1 MTLLLQDTLVISPKT
16 KQQVEKNTA
25 AIAELQEKSAIAYH
39 FKGSKPTFNDLPT
52 TGNEVGDVWDVQDTG
67 ANYGWTGTEWDELGP
82 IADLEPYLTKEEAA
96 AIYSTKTETNAQLDE
111 KADKA
116 EVYRSLSNEQ
126 ETVLLSTGKYNGET
140 VLTGDLFTSES
151 GVFKSYSESPVPAS
165 WKSRGT
171 QVFAD
176 LAAYGNGIW
185 VVFSTMGNRYSYDGM
200 TFYRFSYSGSV
211 DDDCSL
217 TFGNGKF
224 LLVRTDGVVSYS
236 EDGKNWIDVN
246 DTGLPTTLGR
256 NIAGFGNGRFVVVN
270 GSTTTYYSDDGI
282 SWTPVTHEI
291 PVGVGGRKIL
301 YGNGVFFLSSEIS
314 VNDHY
319 FYSTDGIHWNASNLQ
334 GTNLVTYGNG
344 KFVAVYYSGESRN
357 LARVSTDGITWTNV
371 DRIAFRT
378 YAGILT
384 FCDGLF
390 IGENSFNTL
399 ISTDGENWTIT
410 DDGVSSSN
418 SPTYAVSETTVLIF
432 APSGALYAYEP
443 NSVDRTLTP
452 LSYTKEEVDALIP
465 EPVDSY
471 TKEETDTLLDAK
483 ADKTEVYRSLTSDQ
497 ESLLLLTGKY
507 NDEKVNSGEIFLK
520 ENGTF
525 GEYNEDLDPNVDWKK
540 DGVVSGSLPTSES
553 FMYGS
558 FVNNTFVISGH
569 HTGSRTILSS
579 DGVSWTSSRF
589 NDGNTHYHFSEGNG
603 IIISAR
609 GPYIYTHNP
618 DNILEILS
626 TSPSF
631 GTSMVNEVSATCYG
645 GGKFIANTLNSGTY
659 YSEDGISWTS
669 AGKISG
675 SNLNGNIA
683 YGNGRFVFISGGVSI
698 TYTNVSE
705 DGVHWTQ
712 KGLLYETS
720 DTVLFGHNKFV
731 LVSNLRKKFA
741 YSEDGI
747 SWTFVPYPDTSKSVS
762 YFAFDGERF
771 IAQGSNTLFYSLDG
785 MNWGS
790 MDVSNVSG
798 GPIIGGNGVFVL
810 VQGKAAPYYLKFG
823 NTIKSILPLSYSKE
837 EIDAK
842 IGDINA
848 ILDEINRTVV

>member
-96 AIYSTKTETNAQLDE
+96 AIYSTKTETDAQLDE

-116 EVYRSLSNEQ
+116 
-126 ETVLLSTGKYNGET
+126 
-140 VLTGDLFTSES
+140 
-151 GVFKSYSESPVPAS
+151 
-165 WKSRGT
+165 
-171 QVFAD
+171 
-176 LAAYGNGIW
+176 
-185 VVFSTMGNRYSYDGM
+185 
-200 TFYRFSYSGSV
+200 
-211 DDDCSL
+211 
-217 TFGNGKF
+217 
-224 LLVRTDGVVSYS
+224 
-236 EDGKNWIDVN
+236 
-246 DTGLPTTLGR
+246 TT
-256 NIAGFGNGRFVVVN
+256 
-270 GSTTTYYSDDGI
+270 
-282 SWTPVTHEI
+282 
-291 PVGVGGRKIL
+291 
-301 YGNGVFFLSSEIS
+301 
-314 VNDHY
+314 
-319 FYSTDGIHWNASNLQ
+319 
-334 GTNLVTYGNG
+334 
-344 KFVAVYYSGESRN
+344 
-357 LARVSTDGITWTNV
+357 
-371 DRIAFRT
+371 
-378 YAGILT
+378 
-384 FCDGLF
+384 
-390 IGENSFNTL
+390 
-399 ISTDGENWTIT
+399 
-410 DDGVSSSN
+410 
-418 SPTYAVSETTVLIF
+418 
-432 APSGALYAYEP
+432 
-443 NSVDRTLTP
+443 
-452 LSYTKEEVDALIP
+452 
-465 EPVDSY
+465 Y

-483 ADKTEVYRSLTSDQ
+483 ADKTEVYRSLSNEQ

-520 ENGTF
+520 ENGAF

-553 FMYGS
+553 FMYSS
-558 FVNNTFVISGH
+558 FVNNTFIISGH
-569 HTGSRTILSS
+569 HTGNLTILSS
-579 DGVSWTSSRF
+579 DGISWTSSRF
-589 NDGNTHYHFSEGNG
+589 NDGNTHYHFSEGNE

-631 GTSMVNEVSATCYG
+631 GTSSINEVSATCYG

-669 AGKISG
+669 VGKLSG

-683 YGNGRFVFISGGVSI
+683 YGNGRFVFISGGVNIS
-698 TYTNVSE
+698 YTNVSE
-705 DGVHWTQ
+705 DGVNWTQ

-731 LVSNLRKKFA
+731 LLSNLRKKFA

-747 SWTFVPYPDTSKSVS
+747 NWTFVSYPDTSKSVS

-771 IAQGSNTLFYSLDG
+771 IAQGSDTLFYSLDG
-785 MNWGS
+785 INWES
-790 MDVSNVSG
+790 KTISNVSG
-798 GPIIGGNGVFVL
+798 GPIIGRNGIFVL

-842 IGDINA
+842 IGDIDT